1 MRKYRKINS
10 CFFSSHLPVRR
21 KVCIKKNKL
30 SIVALLHFYFYL
42 FFLIAVFNLSY
53 VSAQLSTGNERRCS
67 NAAGPLTKKE
77 VIGQSAKHL
86 NVRKATSC
94 FSSDAIAF
102 FFSSKVKREKKKGTQ
117 SKFRRKGNSVE
128 KEHESVFESYVFLCM
143 SLKRTMPTH
152 QNRNFV
158 TVRVSSH

>member
-1 MRKYRKINS
+1 MPCFILILIYFSLSPSSTCHMFQHNYRQVMKDDVQMRPDLSLKRKFLGKVLNTS
-10 CFFSSHLPVRR
+10 MCERQPV
-21 KVCIKKNKL
+21 VL
-30 SIVALLHFYFYL
+30 
-42 FFLIAVFNLSY
+42 AV
-53 VSAQLSTGNERRCS
+53 T
-67 NAAGPLTKKE
+67 
-77 VIGQSAKHL
+77 QSL
-86 NVRKATSC
+86 
-94 FSSDAIAF
+94 
-102 FFSSKVKREKKKGTQ
+102 FFSSKVKREKKRTQ